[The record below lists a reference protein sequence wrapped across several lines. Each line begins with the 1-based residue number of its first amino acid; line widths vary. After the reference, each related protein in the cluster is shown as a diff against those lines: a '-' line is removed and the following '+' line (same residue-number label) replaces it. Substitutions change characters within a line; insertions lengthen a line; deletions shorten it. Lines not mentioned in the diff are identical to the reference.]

1 MSDQNKQI
9 ELPDFITVRDL
20 AETMG
25 ASSID
30 VIKKLMANG
39 VMASINQQ
47 IDFDTAAIVAEE
59 LGFDA
64 KSTADAD
71 AEPVS
76 SGDLPEWRKIIDQVD
91 ESKLKRRPP
100 VVTILGHV
108 DHGKT
113 SLLDRIR
120 STNVA
125 DGEAG
130 GITQHIGAY
139 QVTHDGRLITFL
151 DTPGHAAFT
160 AMRAR
165 GAQVTDL
172 AILVVAADDGVMP
185 QTKEA
190 IAHAKAAQVPIVVAL
205 NKIDKAN
212 ANPELVKTQLAT
224 AGLVP
229 EEYEGDTM
237 VIPISALKGDGIE
250 DILEAILLV
259 TDELKIDAD
268 PNGKAAG
275 TIVEAERNKS
285 RGVLATMLVQN
296 GNLKQGDAIVAGNIS
311 GRVRA
316 IFDFRGKKIKSAGPS
331 TPVEIMGLS
340 DVPSSGDMFEIV
352 KNERTA
358 RKVAEE
364 RSIAAKASANAKKS
378 GPTLDQIFSQFNA
391 GKVQELN
398 LIIKADV
405 QGSLEPIISSL
416 EKLGNDDIK
425 VRIIHSGTGNIG
437 ESDILLASASDA
449 IVIGFN
455 AEPDTSAKNAA
466 ATEKVQIRFYNIIYR
481 LIEDIELALNGM
493 LEPEFIERATGVAE
507 VRALFRI
514 SKVGNV
520 AGCMITDGEIGR
532 ADHARISRG
541 GEIIHEGKISSIKH
555 LQEDVASI
563 RKGFECGISMEK
575 FNKFKEGDI
584 ISAYVVEEKNTVF

>member
-1 MSDQNKQI
+1 MSDNKII

-39 VMASINQQ
+39 VMASINQE

-59 LGFDA
+59 LGFEA
-64 KSTADAD
+64 KSEAEAE
-71 AEPVS
+71 AEPVDS
-76 SGDLPEWRKIIDQVD
+76 ADLPEWRKIIENVD

-139 QVTHDGRLITFL
+139 QVTHDDKLITFL
-151 DTPGHAAFT
+151 DTPGHEAFT

-205 NKIDKAN
+205 NKMDKQN
-212 ANPELVKTQLAT
+212 ANPELVKTQLADS
-224 AGLVP
+224 GLVP

-250 DILEAILLV
+250 DILEAILLI
-259 TDELKIDAD
+259 TDELPIEAD
-268 PNGKAAG
+268 PNGPAAG
-275 TIVEAERNKS
+275 TIVEAQRNKS
-285 RGVLATMLVQN
+285 RGVLATILVQN
-296 GNLKQGDAIVAGNIS
+296 GSLKQGDALVAGSIS

-316 IFDFRGKKIKSAGPS
+316 MFDYKGNKIKSAGPS

-340 DVPSSGDMFEIV
+340 DVPTSGDMFESV

-358 RKVAEE
+358 RKMASE
-364 RSIAAKASANAKKS
+364 REIEAKQAAKSKRSAR
-378 GPTLDQIFSQFNA
+378 TLDQIFSQFSK
-391 GKVQELN
+391 GETQELN
-398 LIIKADV
+398 LIVKADV

-416 EKLGNDDIK
+416 EKLGNDELK

-437 ESDILLASASDA
+437 ENDILLASASDA

-455 AEPDTSAKNAA
+455 SEPDSSAKNKA

-481 LIEDIELALNGM
+481 LIEDIELALHGM
-493 LEPEFIERATGVAE
+493 LEPEYVERATGEAE
-507 VRALFRI
+507 VRAMFRI

-520 AGCMITDGEIGR
+520 AGCMVLDGVIGR
-532 ADHARISRG
+532 NDQARIIRDG
-541 GEIIHEGKISSIKH
+541 DVIHEGPIGSIKH
-555 LQEDVASI
+555 LQEDVAEI

-575 FNKFKEGDI
+575 FNKLKEGDI
-584 ISAYVVEEKNTVF
+584 ISAYVIEEK